1 MMEEGTL
8 PKTEKF
14 HKVEMKLN
22 LLVQSKLQNLT
33 QNGFKQAEERLNII
47 EKKLIEEITS
57 NDKSSN
63 NVIIKHE
70 TIVSNYALLKNSSKK
85 YKKNVKHQSLKD
97 LQEFQK

>member
-1 MMEEGTL
+1 MMEESSL

-14 HKVEMKLN
+14 QKVELKLN
-22 LLVQSKLQNLT
+22 LLVQSKLQNLS

-63 NVIIKHE
+63 TSIIQQGI
-70 TIVSNYALLKNSSKK
+70 IVSNFALLRSSVRKCNKK
-85 YKKNVKHQSLKD
+85 VEQ
-97 LQEFQK
+97 Q

>member
-1 MMEEGTL
+1 MMEESSL

-14 HKVEMKLN
+14 QKVELKLN
-22 LLVQSKLQNLT
+22 LLVQSKLQNLS

-63 NVIIKHE
+63 TSIIQQGI
-70 TIVSNYALLKNSSKK
+70 TVSNYALLRSSVRKCKK
-85 YKKNVKHQSLKD
+85 KVEQ
-97 LQEFQK
+97 Q